1 MIQYMSPDMCKKC
14 REVMDISLEDLS
26 ERIGMTK
33 QAMSYFERN
42 YNKMSKNVVKKNCI
56 LYTLA
61 LLDCMQE
68 KRHKNSQKN
77 NTL

>member
-1 MIQYMSPDMCKKC
+1 MIDYLGPCMCKIYRKAN
-14 REVMDISLEDLS
+14 DISLEDLAP
-26 ERIGMTK
+26 RVGLTR

-42 YNKMSKNVVKKNCI
+42 YDEMSENAVKKNCI

-68 KRHKNSQKN
+68 KRYKNSQKN

>member
-1 MIQYMSPDMCKKC
+1 MIKYLTPDMCRMYRKAN
-14 REVMDISLEDLS
+14 DISLEDLS
-26 ERIGMTK
+26 ERVGLTK
-33 QAMSYFERN
+33 QSMSYFERN
-42 YNKMSKNVVKKNCI
+42 HDKMSENVVKKNCI

-68 KRHKNSQKN
+68 KHYKNSQKN

>member
-1 MIQYMSPDMCKKC
+1 MIDYLTPDMCRMYRKAN
-14 REVMDISLEDLS
+14 DISLEDLS
-26 ERIGMTK
+26 ERVGMTK
-33 QAMSYFERN
+33 QAMSNFERN
-42 YNKMSKNVVKKNCI
+42 HDKMSKNAVKKNCI

-68 KRHKNSQKN
+68 NRYKKSQKN

>member
-1 MIQYMSPDMCKKC
+1 MIDYLTPDMCKLYRKAN
-14 REVMDISLEDLS
+14 DISLEDLS
-26 ERIGMTK
+26 ERVGLTR

-42 YNKMSKNVVKKNCI
+42 HDKMSKNAVKKNCI

-61 LLDCMQE
+61 LLDYMQE
-68 KRHKNSQKN
+68 KRYKNSQKN

>member
-1 MIQYMSPDMCKKC
+1 MIDYLTPDMCRMYRKAN
-14 REVMDISLEDLS
+14 DISLEDLS
-26 ERIGMTK
+26 ERVGMTK
-33 QAMSYFERN
+33 QAMSNFERN
-42 YNKMSKNVVKKNCI
+42 HDKMSKNAVKKNCI

-68 KRHKNSQKN
+68 KYYKDSQKN